1 MIARWVKDL
10 VLDTVDPWIVQE
22 PDFKPEDI
30 LAGMQEENEQGQN
43 FFMGSK
49 HYNVVLMVRYSTPWV
64 GDVHLFAKQKNPW
77 KIVETVNRSVDT
89 IFANTDYV
97 RLEMRTHLPNV
108 CKLAE
113 RCGWKKEGE
122 HPYAV
127 ALKDGTMVTEYS
139 YGVTNE

>member
-10 VLDTVDPWIVQE
+10 VLETVDPWVVQE
-22 PDFKPEDI
+22 PDLPPEEI
-30 LAGMQEENEQGQN
+30 VRLMEEENAEGHN

-49 HYNVVLMVRYSTPWV
+49 AYNVVLCVRYSTPWV

-77 KIVETVNRSVDT
+77 KIVDAVKRSQAA
-89 IFANTDYV
+89 IFDNTEYV

-122 HPYAV
+122 HPNAIM
-127 ALKDGTMVTEYS
+127 LPDGTMASEYS
-139 YGVTNE
+139 YGVIDE